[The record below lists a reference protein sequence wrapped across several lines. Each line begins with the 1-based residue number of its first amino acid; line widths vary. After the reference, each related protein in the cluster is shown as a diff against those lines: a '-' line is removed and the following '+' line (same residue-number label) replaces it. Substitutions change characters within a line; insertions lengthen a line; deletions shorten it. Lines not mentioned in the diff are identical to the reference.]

1 MPAKGEC
8 SMQTIIP
15 KKQMTEEEIKLYY
28 ITPELQK
35 KWKNFIRMEF
45 QITDGRIDIR
55 GNMVSRRSPKKA
67 DYVLYYNATPLAIVE
82 AKDNK
87 HGISDGLQQAM
98 CYAQM
103 LDVPFA
109 YSSNGDAFMEHDFLE
124 GKEREL
130 ALSDFPTP
138 EELYRRLMKGKSR
151 LSGSLITAARILI
164 RHAIISR
171 LLSTGRLMRLSVA
184 KNVCCLLWQQERAK
198 PALLSK
204 LFTACSRAGRLT
216 RCFILRTGIFL

>member
-8 SMQTIIP
+8 SMQTIVP

-35 KWKNFIRMEF
+35 KWKNSIRMEF

-67 DYVLYYNATPLAIVE
+67 DYVLYYNDTPLAIVE

-87 HGISDGLQQAM
+87 HGVSDGLQQAM

-109 YSSNGDAFMEHDFLE
+109 YSSNGDAFMEHDFW
-124 GKEREL
+124 RVRS
-130 ALSDFPTP
+130 ASW
-138 EELYRRLMKGKSR
+138 R
-151 LSGSLITAARILI
+151 
-164 RHAIISR
+164 
-171 LLSTGRLMRLSVA
+171 
-184 KNVCCLLWQQERAK
+184 
-198 PALLSK
+198 
-204 LFTACSRAGRLT
+204 
-216 RCFILRTGIFL
+216 